1 MNDSL
6 SSFDPSSFLD
16 ATTTEQSVRRPPLPP
31 GDYTA
36 VTGELKA
43 RQWTSK
49 KQDAKIKA
57 GIAFDV
63 PLTLEV
69 PLHIQEELKL
79 PQTTVTMNDS
89 IMVETTPQGGID
101 YGVGKNPSLRRW
113 REATD
118 LNTPGQPFNP
128 RMLGGKVVKVKIGHR
143 IAEEGPSA
151 GEIFDEIQGVAKP

>member
-1 MNDSL
+1 MNDATST
-6 SSFDPSSFLD
+6 FDPASFLD
-16 ATTTEQSVRRPPLPP
+16 STTTEQSVRRPPLDP
-31 GDYTA
+31 GDYVA
-36 VTGELKA
+36 VTGEIKA
-43 RQWTSK
+43 RAWTSK
-49 KQDAKIKA
+49 KVDAKVKS

-63 PLTLEV
+63 PLTIEV
-69 PLHIQEELKL
+69 PLGQQESKKL
-79 PQTTVTMNDS
+79 SATITMNDS

-118 LNTPGQPFNP
+118 LNVAGTPFNP

-151 GEIFDEIQGVAKP
+151 GELFDEIQGVAKP